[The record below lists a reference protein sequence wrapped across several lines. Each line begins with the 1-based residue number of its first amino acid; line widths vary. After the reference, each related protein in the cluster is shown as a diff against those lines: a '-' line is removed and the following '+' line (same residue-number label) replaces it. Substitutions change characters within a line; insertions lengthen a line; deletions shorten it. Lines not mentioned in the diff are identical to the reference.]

1 MGAGYLKATDHLY
14 CFKCNIRVSAWFLSV
29 VLCFAF
35 RGRIVYKDRRWLTP
49 RRAVPSCAVAVSQ
62 HPARPS
68 ECRMGESP
76 AAQRSEQPG
85 TQRLQGASSFRRGS
99 AGREGSSPGSRA
111 TPTRAFD
118 FAVLCRS
125 SRVGLKGAR
134 RWRLPWS
141 RQRPLSACGLR
152 GYVAERLPAAWGF
165 QGVLVRH
172 RVCRRDV
179 ARSSAVEA
187 ISPADVSSPAK
198 VSRTA
203 DVSATSPA
211 IRTAASLG
219 TVTSAIG
226 LDSRASSARIPCSPH
241 TRHTPPEPSPPA
253 LGPRTGSTKSERAAQ
268 RRLPGGQT
276 THQPATRLCPAV
288 SPTPTH
294 TRLSRSQPACQPHA
308 AIHQSYLCFARPSA
322 PRCKGPTTSGSAVV
336 SLSSPTACDSDM
348 WRLSW

>member
-1 MGAGYLKATDHLY
+1 MGADYLKVTDHLD
-14 CFKCNIRVSAWFLSV
+14 CFKCNIRESEWFLSG
-29 VLCFAF
+29 VLYFAF
-35 RGRIVYKDRRWLTP
+35 RGKIVYKDRRWLTP
-49 RRAVPSCAVAVSQ
+49 RRAVPSCAGAVSQ

-85 TQRLQGASSFRRGS
+85 TQGTQCPSSFRRGS

-118 FAVLCRS
+118 SAVLCRS

-152 GYVAERLPAAWGF
+152 GYVAERPPAAWGF

-172 RVCRRDV
+172 RVRRRDTV
-179 ARSSAVEA
+179 WSGAVEA
-187 ISPADVSSPAK
+187 
-198 VSRTA
+198 
-203 DVSATSPA
+203 SATSPA
-211 IRTAASLG
+211 TTSLTSPASRTVGSLD
-219 TVTSAIG
+219 TVTSATG
-226 LDSRASSARIPCSPH
+226 LDSRASSARTSRSLH

-253 LGPRTGSTKSERAAQ
+253 IGPRTDSSKSERAAQ

-276 THQPATRLCPAV
+276 THQPTTCICPAV

-294 TRLSRSQPACQPHA
+294 ARLSRSQPARQPHA
-308 AIHQSYLCFARPSA
+308 AIHQSSEGVIQRS
-322 PRCKGPTTSGSAVV
+322 
-336 SLSSPTACDSDM
+336 
-348 WRLSW
+348 

>member
-1 MGAGYLKATDHLY
+1 M
-14 CFKCNIRVSAWFLSV
+14 
-29 VLCFAF
+29 
-35 RGRIVYKDRRWLTP
+35 TP
-49 RRAVPSCAVAVSQ
+49 RQAAPSCAVAVSQ

-118 FAVLCRS
+118 SAVLCRS

-152 GYVAERLPAAWGF
+152 GYVAERPPAAWGF

-172 RVCRRDV
+172 RVRRRDV
-179 ARSSAVEA
+179 ARSSTADGPSSPVAVSRA
-187 ISPADVSSPAK
+187 ADVRANSP
-198 VSRTA
+198 
-203 DVSATSPA
+203 TSPA
-211 IRTAASLG
+211 VRTVACHAI
-219 TVTSAIG
+219 VTSATR
-226 LDSRASSARIPCSPH
+226 LDSRASSARDHCPPH
-241 TRHTPPEPSPPA
+241 TRRIPPIHSPPA
-253 LGPRTGSTKSERAAQ
+253 IGPRTGSGKSERAAQ
-268 RRLPGGQT
+268 RRLPGGQVS
-276 THQPATRLCPAV
+276 HQPTTCICPAV

-294 TRLSRSQPACQPHA
+294 TRLSCSQPACQPHA
-308 AIHQSYLCFARPSA
+308 AIHQAYPISPGRLPHAARDRLPARVQSCPSRHH
-322 PRCKGPTTSGSAVV
+322 PRLTTSVRQLFSTMA
-336 SLSSPTACDSDM
+336 S
-348 WRLSW
+348 

>member
-1 MGAGYLKATDHLY
+1 MGAGYLKVTDPLD
-14 CFKCNIRVSAWFLSV
+14 CFKCNIRVSEWFLSG

-35 RGRIVYKDRRWLTP
+35 RGRIVYKGCRWLTP

-99 AGREGSSPGSRA
+99 AGREGSSPGSRV

-118 FAVLCRS
+118 SAVLSRS

-152 GYVAERLPAAWGF
+152 GYVAERPPAAWGF

-172 RVCRRDV
+172 RVRRRDTV
-179 ARSSAVEA
+179 WSGAVEASSPVKVGSAVEA
-187 ISPADVSSPAK
+187 
-198 VSRTA
+198 
-203 DVSATSPA
+203 SATSPA
-211 IRTAASLG
+211 TTSLTSPASRTVGSLD
-219 TVTSAIG
+219 TVTSATG
-226 LDSRASSARIPCSPH
+226 LDSSASSARTSRSLH

-253 LGPRTGSTKSERAAQ
+253 IGPRTDSSKSERAAQ
-268 RRLPGGQT
+268 RRPPGGQT
-276 THQPATRLCPAV
+276 THQPTTCICPAV

-294 TRLSRSQPACQPHA
+294 ARLSRSQPARQPHA
-308 AIHQSYLCFARPSA
+308 AIHQSSEGVIQRS
-322 PRCKGPTTSGSAVV
+322 
-336 SLSSPTACDSDM
+336 
-348 WRLSW
+348 

>member
-1 MGAGYLKATDHLY
+1 MGADYLKITDHLD
-14 CFKCNIRVSAWFLSV
+14 CFKCNIRVSEWFLSG

-85 TQRLQGASSFRRGS
+85 TQGTQCPSSFRRGS
-99 AGREGSSPGSRA
+99 AGRAGSSAGSRA

-118 FAVLCRS
+118 SAVLCRS

-152 GYVAERLPAAWGF
+152 GYVAERPPAAWGF

-172 RVCRRDV
+172 RVRRRDV
-179 ARSSAVEA
+179 ARSSTVEA
-187 ISPADVSSPAK
+187 SSPVAVSRAADVSVPSPAT
-198 VSRTA
+198 S
-203 DVSATSPA
+203 SPSSPA
-211 IRTAASLG
+211 IRSAASPD
-219 TVTSAIG
+219 TVTSVTRLA
-226 LDSRASSARIPCSPH
+226 SRPSSSRTSRSLY
-241 TRHTPPEPSPPA
+241 TRHTPLVPPPPA
-253 LGPRTGSTKSERAAQ
+253 HSPRTGFGKSESAAQ

-276 THQPATRLCPAV
+276 THQPTTCICPAV

-294 TRLSRSQPACQPHA
+294 ARLSRSQPACQPHA
-308 AIHQSYLCFARPSA
+308 AIHRAYLCFARPSA
-322 PRCKGPTTSGSAVV
+322 PR
-336 SLSSPTACDSDM
+336 
-348 WRLSW
+348 